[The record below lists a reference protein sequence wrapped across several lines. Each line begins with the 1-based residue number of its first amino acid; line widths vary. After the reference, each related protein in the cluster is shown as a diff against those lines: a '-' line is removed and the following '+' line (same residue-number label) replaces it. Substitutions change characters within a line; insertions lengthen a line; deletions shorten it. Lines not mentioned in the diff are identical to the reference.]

1 MRADQPAAGIDSVNG
16 RVRAHSL
23 AKPVFLLLRSGP
35 MFPDGFLIALRG
47 GIDG

>member
-23 AKPVFLLLRSGP
+23 AKPGFLLRRSRL
-35 MFPDGFLIALRG
+35 MFPDGFLIALQGR
-47 GIDG
+47 IDG